1 MGHIGRMVMSLHQ
14 LDDSDRAGVAALS
27 GYGILDTPNEP
38 EFDEIVRE
46 AARTFGTPIALISL
60 LDENRQWFKAKVG
73 LEPSETP
80 RSISFCTHAIRGQG
94 VFSVPDT
101 TVDDRFSSNPLVTG
115 DPGIRSY
122 AGAPLRTPDG
132 VGFGTLCV
140 IGTQPGRVL
149 TAEETVKLESLAVK
163 VMEAMERR
171 RQASVSTAH

>member
-1 MGHIGRMVMSLHQ
+1 MSLHQ

-46 AARTFGTPIALISL
+46 AARTFGTSIALISL

-171 RQASVSTAH
+171 RQANVSTAH

>member
-1 MGHIGRMVMSLHQ
+1 MVMSLHQ

-38 EFDEIVRE
+38 EFDAIVRE
-46 AARTFGTPIALISL
+46 AAETFGTPIALISL
-60 LDENRQWFKAKVG
+60 LDENRQWFKAKIG

-80 RSISFCTHAIRGQG
+80 RSISFCTYAIRGQG

-101 TVDDRFSSNPLVTG
+101 TADDRFSSNPLVTG

-132 VGFGTLCV
+132 LSFGTLCV
-140 IGTQPGRVL
+140 IGTQPGRIL
-149 TAEETVKLESLAVK
+149 TLEEQAKLESLAGK

-171 RQASVSTAH
+171 RRLRVSNAH